1 MLFGSPVS
9 RFFTFDLGQNRRKK
23 IMVTSPEKKHDIY
36 RGQLAPFALWRWL
49 HPTGLSKGSSRH
61 RRRRPPAKAG
71 EKKRVSGT
79 LRWLLRTE
87 ARVRC
92 SDCGGSDGGGGN
104 DDGLKWSAVRE
115 HRGAASESTSSLPES

>member
-36 RGQLAPFALWRWL
+36 RGQLAPFA
-49 HPTGLSKGSSRH
+49 
-61 RRRRPPAKAG
+61 RRRPPAKAG
-71 EKKRVSGT
+71 EKKGVSET
-79 LRWLLRTE
+79 LRWLLQTE
-87 ARVRC
+87 ARVHC
-92 SDCGGSDGGGGN
+92 SDYGGSDGGGGN

-115 HRGAASESTSSLPES
+115 HLGAASESTSSLPES